1 MAGEQQLAGR
11 SVNAKSKLYN
21 KIKTKISGKA
31 MNKTTQQERKERNQS
46 QRKGNKTSPL
56 SVAFWQY

>member
-21 KIKTKISGKA
+21 KITKISGKA
-31 MNKTTQQERKERNQS
+31 MNKTTQQERKDRNQS

-56 SVAFWQY
+56 NVAFWQY